1 MYFVPQ
7 KDQHRVD
14 YRQTEDKWWVRPY
27 LSGEDNF
34 QLPASRTLLLQLHPM
49 LPLRRECYYKLIEAN
64 EPISSFQIIATSLAA
79 KALTGHPQESSS
91 ISSCPNWMKQSS
103 NMCQDRMGWNPFH
116 PSFASKTSTL
126 VIFFCNSWTNF
137 VVFDHKRTGDRANL
151 LKTTPERLWPLII
164 LPLIA
169 PETWW
174 RGKTGQLVA
183 SNRLTK

>member
-1 MYFVPQ
+1 M
-7 KDQHRVD
+7 RS
-14 YRQTEDKWWVRPY
+14 Y

-103 NMCQDRMGWNPFH
+103 NMCQNRMGWNPFH

-126 VIFFCNSWTNF
+126 VIFATLEPTLLYSTTNGLGIELIF
-137 VVFDHKRTGDRANL
+137 SRPPRSGFDHL
-151 LKTTPERLWPLII
+151 
-164 LPLIA
+164 
-169 PETWW
+169 
-174 RGKTGQLVA
+174 
-183 SNRLTK
+183 